1 MPLRRGTPIPS
12 LSGATE
18 WLNNQI
24 TDEQVK
30 APCLIYFW
38 AVSCHICHENMPKL
52 MQWHEQYGEKIQFI
66 SVHFPRMEED
76 TDVEKIKAQAAEFG
90 ITDPLAVD
98 NMHKIAEAFD
108 NQYVP
113 AYFLFGPEGTLISRS
128 AGDAGLTMVE
138 AAIERMLKQAP

>member
-12 LSGATE
+12 LAGATE
-18 WLNNQI
+18 WINSEI
-24 TDEQVK
+24 TDAQIK
-30 APCLIYFW
+30 SPCLVYFW

-52 MQWHEQYGEKIQFI
+52 TKWREQYGNSIQFV
-66 SVHFPRMEED
+66 SVHFPRQPED
-76 TDVEKIKAQAAEFG
+76 TDVDKVKAQAIEFG

-98 NMHKIAEAFD
+98 NKHKIADAFD

-113 AYFLFGPEGTLISRS
+113 AYFLFGPDGTLISRS

-138 AAIERMLKQAP
+138 AAIERMLKQG

>member
-12 LSGATE
+12 LAGATE
-18 WLNNQI
+18 WINSEVTDAQI
-24 TDEQVK
+24 KQ
-30 APCLIYFW
+30 PCLIYFW

-52 MQWHEQYGEKIQFI
+52 TQWREQYGTSIQFV
-66 SVHFPRMEED
+66 SVHFPRQPED
-76 TDVEKIKAQAAEFG
+76 TDVDKVKAQAIEFG

-98 NMHKIAEAFD
+98 NKHKIADAFD

-113 AYFLFGPEGTLISRS
+113 AYFLFGPDGTLISRS

-138 AAIERMLKQAP
+138 AAIERMLKQG